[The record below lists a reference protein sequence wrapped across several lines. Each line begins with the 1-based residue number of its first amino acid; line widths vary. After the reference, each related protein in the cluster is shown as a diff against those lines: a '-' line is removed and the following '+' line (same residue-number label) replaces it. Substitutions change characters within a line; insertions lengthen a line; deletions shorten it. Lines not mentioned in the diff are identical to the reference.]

1 MLTENLRNCWRPCQV
16 ARALECAVL
25 NFIRGSGEV
34 FGFQRNDQTMHDR
47 DNNEVDANGNLDWT
61 ESADSQCHDSMTEP
75 AGHERRPREFTLEET
90 VGSVTPMQRPEDP
103 KELSRLAKVERVARI
118 LTELARQSEV

>member
-1 MLTENLRNCWRPCQV
+1 MLKL
-16 ARALECAVL
+16 
-25 NFIRGSGEV
+25 IRGSGED
-34 FGFQRNDQTMHDR
+34 FGFQRSDQAMHDR